1 MASMRFYLYIPV
13 FLMLTWAG
21 CSDSSE
27 PKSIPP
33 NVSVPPGQTAL
44 AGQEYTR
51 QINIHDPQGLK
62 VQLYAEGL
70 PVWLQLF
77 SEEAMLRGT
86 PSANDGGLHSFL
98 LTADNGLAE
107 TTIQVVIRVFA
118 SEAEIGL
125 QQHVETVMQAI
136 TPGMRGVSVAVVD
149 DKGILYTAYA
159 GNIGTG
165 TSHPL
170 MGPQHKFR
178 VASVTKPMTA
188 ALILKLAE
196 QRKLGLDDIL
206 LDRYETL
213 LPNANRMTLRQ
224 MLSHT
229 AGVFDHLNSNAFWG
243 SPQFSSS
250 KVWTIPEIVQF
261 AVTAGP
267 RFTPGF
273 GYGYSNTAF
282 CVLGG
287 VIEEATG
294 LTIAEAFDQML
305 FEPMSL
311 ENSLYDDFS
320 GQGTTIPDL
329 AFNARSYE
337 YHLSSACAAGAAAAT
352 PSDVALF
359 GWKLYGG
366 RYLSAE
372 LTSQLDVNL
381 GARLGGQNYGLGTRI
396 WTSGGIRNYGHTGS
410 LMDYRNMLM
419 YIPELDISIAVHTH
433 HPHSNWFTL
442 VDNIFDHVV
451 DNFSSRP
458 AKRLPGF
465 EHIYDSRE

>member
-1 MASMRFYLYIPV
+1 MTLKHYNLGIAILF
-13 FLMLTWAG
+13 MLVWYG
-21 CSDSSE
+21 CSKSTE
-27 PKSIPP
+27 PQAIPP
-33 NVSVPPGQTAL
+33 NVSIPPGQTAL
-44 AGQEYTR
+44 AGQLYSR
-51 QINIHDPQGLK
+51 QINVHDPQGLK

-70 PVWLQLF
+70 PGWLQLF
-77 SEEAMLRGT
+77 SDEAVLRGT
-86 PSANDGGLHSFL
+86 PAAEDGGLHTFL

-107 TTIQVVIRVFA
+107 TTIQVIIRVFA
-118 SEAEIGL
+118 SEAEIEL
-125 QQHVETVMQAI
+125 QQHVETAIQAI

-149 DKGILYTAYA
+149 ENGLLYTAYT

-170 MGPQHKFR
+170 MGPHHKFR

-188 ALILKLAE
+188 ALIMKLVE
-196 QRKLGLDDIL
+196 EGKVGLDDVL

-243 SPQFSSS
+243 SPQFSPS

-261 AVTAGP
+261 AVTAGS

-294 LTIAEAFDQML
+294 LSIAEAFDQML
-305 FEPMSL
+305 FDPMGL
-311 ENSLYDDFS
+311 EQSLYDDFS

-352 PSDVALF
+352 PSDVARF

-366 RYLSAE
+366 RYLPQD

-381 GARLGGQNYGLGTRI
+381 GARVGGQNYGLGTRI
-396 WTSGGIRNYGHTGS
+396 WFAGGIRHYGHTGS

-433 HPHSNWFTL
+433 HPHANWFTL
-442 VDNIFDHVV
+442 VDSIFEQVV
-451 DNFSSRP
+451 ASFGSRP
-458 AKRLPGF
+458 VKRLPGHEYF
-465 EHIYDSRE
+465 YETRE